1 MRVFDFNTLLS
12 IEETRSK
19 TNNDVEEE
27 KQVDERVH
35 NSDHVTTQSRMS
47 LVFVKDLDWD
57 DDGIVHG
64 EDNDEVVPIPYE
76 CTTFFEND
84 LFSLLRL
91 SLCLVALLAAT
102 VAISTASTGAIILVS
117 LLKRGFS
124 QLCDITPQR
133 LSFINFERLLLV
145 RLFHTSIL

>member
-1 MRVFDFNTLLS
+1 MP
-12 IEETRSK
+12 
-19 TNNDVEEE
+19 
-27 KQVDERVH
+27 
-35 NSDHVTTQSRMS
+35 
-47 LVFVKDLDWD
+47 LVFVKDLDWN

-145 RLFHTSIL
+145 RLFHTFIL

>member
-12 IEETRSK
+12 IEETRSE

-27 KQVDERVH
+27 KQVDEGVH

-57 DDGIVHG
+57 DDGVVHG
-64 EDNDEVVPIPYE
+64 KDNDEVVPIPYE
-76 CTTFFEND
+76 CTTSFEND

-91 SLCLVALLAAT
+91 SLCLVALRAVT
-102 VAISTASTGAIILVS
+102 VAISSASTGAIILVG
-117 LLKRGFS
+117 LYKRGFS
-124 QLCDITPQR
+124 HL
-133 LSFINFERLLLV
+133 
-145 RLFHTSIL
+145 

>member
-57 DDGIVHG
+57 DDGVVHG
-64 EDNDEVVPIPYE
+64 KDNDEVVPIPYE
-76 CTTFFEND
+76 CTTSFEND

-91 SLCLVALLAAT
+91 SLCLIVLRAGKLL
-102 VAISTASTGAIILVS
+102 IPGSW
-117 LLKRGFS
+117 
-124 QLCDITPQR
+124 R
-133 LSFINFERLLLV
+133 LP
-145 RLFHTSIL
+145 H